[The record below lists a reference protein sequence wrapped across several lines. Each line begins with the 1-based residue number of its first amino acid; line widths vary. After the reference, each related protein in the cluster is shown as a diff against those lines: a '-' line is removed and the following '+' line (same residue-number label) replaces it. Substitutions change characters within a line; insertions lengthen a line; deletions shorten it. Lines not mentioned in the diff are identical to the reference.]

1 MAPEIILGDA
11 YSLKADVFSFGV
23 VLYELIVRDRPVDR
37 SPMDAYQFQ
46 YETFGKFFPP
56 DTPPELAS
64 IAIAC
69 VSNVPEERPAFKDI
83 LPQLKDMHIKM
94 KEEAKAARPPKPIN
108 QLPPPLEVPSS
119 LPTVLS
125 PPPPMGLTSNLMPPP
140 PPVTVGPWA
149 PPSAHSPVAPPPPS
163 PLDAFPPSASPG
175 YVDSTKLAKKKKR
188 RTATAS
194 EHDLPV
200 PISELVLPPSLSTL
214 PPLISPA
221 MSPLPPAIKT
231 KSNPSSPRTG
241 GTPPNNGLLP
251 PASPIPSPLPSPL
264 PTSPLPSFP
273 SLLPPPDF
281 SSTLMMPTTGS
292 DSGTPVKARSKSPSR
307 RSATPD
313 SLDAITRPQ
322 GQLSSSTSKIKPRK
336 TRTPSKRRLSVE
348 IEGQALPPP
357 LDSSSAEMSD
367 DQTLSATFGSLPP
380 PPMTIL
386 SPVKKL
392 RSSAPTSTS
401 PSEFF
406 LPPPINSSSSTRDPS
421 AVKKRK
427 SRDSRD
433 KNDPTHKSSKE
444 AE

>member
-1 MAPEIILGDA
+1 MAPEIILGDP

-23 VLYELIVRDRPVDR
+23 VLYELIVRDRPPDR

-69 VSNVPEERPAFKDI
+69 VSNVPEERPAFKDL
-83 LPQLKDMHIKM
+83 LPQLKDIHFKM
-94 KEEAKAARPPKPIN
+94 KEDAKAARPLKPIK

-119 LPTVLS
+119 LPTVIS

-149 PPSAHSPVAPPPPS
+149 PPHLISPTAPPAPS
-163 PLDAFPPSASPG
+163 PLEAFSPPASPG
-175 YVDSTKLAKKKKR
+175 YVDSTKLKKKKR

-200 PISELVLPPSLSTL
+200 PISELVLPPSVSVL
-214 PPLISPA
+214 PPAP
-221 MSPLPPAIKT
+221 SPLPPAVKT

-241 GTPPNNGLLP
+241 GTPPNNGSLP
-251 PASPIPSPLPSPL
+251 IPASPIPSPLPSPL
-264 PTSPLPSFP
+264 PSSPLPSFP

-281 SSTLMMPTTGS
+281 SSTLMMPSSGS
-292 DSGTPVKARSKSPSR
+292 DSATPVKARSKSPSR

-313 SLDAITRPQ
+313 SLDAISRPQ
-322 GQLSSSTSKIKPRK
+322 GAALSSSTSKIKPRK

-348 IEGQALPPP
+348 LEGQSLPPP

-367 DQTLSATFGSLPP
+367 DQTLSSAFGSLPP

-386 SPVKKL
+386 SPIKKL
-392 RSSAPTSTS
+392 RSSAPTPSAST
-401 PSEFF
+401 EFS
-406 LPPPINSSSSTRDPS
+406 LPPPIDSSLSTRDPS

-433 KNDPTHKSSKE
+433 KNDPTHKSSKA